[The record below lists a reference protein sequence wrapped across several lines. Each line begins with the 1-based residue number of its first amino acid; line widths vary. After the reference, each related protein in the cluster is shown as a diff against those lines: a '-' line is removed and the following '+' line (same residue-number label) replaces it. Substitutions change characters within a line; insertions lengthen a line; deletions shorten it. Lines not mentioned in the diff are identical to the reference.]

1 MSETTITLGLPLP
14 LDVMTTLCNLIG
26 SAYPNSMM
34 KMGHR
39 TVDVIID
46 DAERVEDLADL
57 DTAKQLASEFSLDA
71 RFEGVSDDG
80 MKLALPEYLAKT
92 FATMFIRLFAD
103 NPLAI
108 NYLEMLV
115 NSPDDGE
122 QYAVHI
128 ARSKGQTPHE
138 LAQKYKADLQTATD
152 RLAKIAE
159 LVEILDE
166 HNFFVNYLGDD
177 PITTNQ
183 VVDTLRKELAK

>member
-14 LDVMTTLCNLIG
+14 LDVFATLCNLVE
-26 SAYPNSMM
+26 SAYPNSKV
-34 KMGHR
+34 KMGYR
-39 TVDVIID
+39 TADVIIND
-46 DAERVEDLADL
+46 TERVEDPADL
-57 DTAKQLASEFSLDA
+57 IEAKQFASKFSLDA
-71 RFEGVSDDG
+71 LFEGVSDEG

-115 NSPDDGE
+115 DSTDDE
-122 QYAVHI
+122 QQYAVHI

-138 LAQKYKADLQTATD
+138 LAQKYKADLDAATD
-152 RLAKIAE
+152 HLAKIAE